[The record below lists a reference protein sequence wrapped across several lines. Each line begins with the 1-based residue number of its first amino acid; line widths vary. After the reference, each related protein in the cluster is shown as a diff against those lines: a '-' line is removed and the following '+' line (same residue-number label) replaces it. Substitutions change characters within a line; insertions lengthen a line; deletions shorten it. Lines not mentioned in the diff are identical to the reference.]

1 MEAQLETK
9 DTKKIDYVEALFR
22 ASSQLNSGVE
32 FIKTKQAQAADK
44 LSELGFPVKSNE
56 DWKYYDFSPVLEE
69 TYKLNDGRSSFS
81 EEKLI
86 RMRELVAKYAFPET
100 TENLLVTV
108 NGAFNAQLSSLK
120 LGSELEILNFNDPE
134 ALAKSPEAKASV
146 EAFFAKD
153 LEEDTNFF
161 KVANTALMTNGFLLK
176 VHDNAVIEKTLQ
188 VLHISNEDTFNQTRS
203 LIHMGKNSELKI
215 LVNYV
220 GLDDA
225 KYFTNAVIE
234 AKLEANSKLKLDKI
248 KNESKNAIQM
258 YSLHAELERDSNF
271 EFNAYSFKSK
281 TSRDE
286 VIVDINAEN
295 AHASVNG
302 LYVVGSEKK
311 SHHKVVVNHNAP
323 HCTSQQLYKG
333 LLYDKAR
340 AEFNGMINVAKAA
353 QQTDA
358 QQLNKNLLLSD
369 EAHIDSRP
377 QLDILADDVKC
388 SHGSATG
395 QLDEDELFYLQ
406 SRGMKAEDANIMLTY
421 SFCDEIIKNIDL
433 ESARDYVSEL
443 AVRNL
448 NESLRK
454 ELTTKKSK
462 ATSKKCPVS

>member
-1 MEAQLETK
+1 
-9 DTKKIDYVEALFR
+9 
-22 ASSQLNSGVE
+22 
-32 FIKTKQAQAADK
+32 
-44 LSELGFPVKSNE
+44 
-56 DWKYYDFSPVLEE
+56 
-69 TYKLNDGRSSFS
+69 
-81 EEKLI
+81 
-86 RMRELVAKYAFPET
+86 
-100 TENLLVTV
+100 
-108 NGAFNAQLSSLK
+108 
-120 LGSELEILNFNDPE
+120 
-134 ALAKSPEAKASV
+134 
-146 EAFFAKD
+146 
-153 LEEDTNFF
+153 
-161 KVANTALMTNGFLLK
+161 MTNGFLLK
-176 VHDNAVIEKTLQ
+176 VQDNAVIEKTLQ

-323 HCTSQQLYKG
+323 HCTSEQLYKG

-462 ATSKKCPVS
+462 AASKKCPVS